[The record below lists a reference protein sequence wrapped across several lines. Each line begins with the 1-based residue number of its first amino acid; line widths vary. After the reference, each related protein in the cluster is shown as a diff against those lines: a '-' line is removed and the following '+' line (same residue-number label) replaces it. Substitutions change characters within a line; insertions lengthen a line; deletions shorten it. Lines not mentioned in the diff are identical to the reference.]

1 MDHQLAEI
9 CNMMLKSGYHAGDP
23 HLLQNI
29 HWTLVGDQDL
39 IVTGDSGMKP
49 TVLSMIVNISTSD
62 FHLTADGDWK
72 GLEPG
77 LEEIWKVHSMCKAES
92 PNEET
97 HYEDFLASIT
107 NLSALQQTISQSA
120 VIDMWCFM
128 RQNEGTD
135 EQMKLVFHHGLFKVS
150 WPCH

>member
-9 CNMMLKSGYHAGDP
+9 RNMMLKSGYHAGDP
-23 HLLQNI
+23 HLLENV

-39 IVTGDSGMKP
+39 VVTGDSGTKP
-49 TVLSMIVNISTSD
+49 AVLSMIVNISTSE

-72 GLEPG
+72 GPVPG
-77 LEEIWKVHSMCKAES
+77 LEEIWKVHATCKAES

-97 HYEDFLASIT
+97 HYEDFLASIA

-120 VIDMWCFM
+120 VMDMRCFM
-128 RQNEGTD
+128 RQNEGTE
-135 EQMKLVFHHGLFKVS
+135 EQTKLMFRHGLFKVS
-150 WPCH
+150 RPC